1 MTSYFKPWRQGLA
14 ASRFTK
20 ALARLLF
27 GFLTVWSS
35 AMGQC
40 VAPPPGLVL
49 WHPLDDLDS
58 GVVGGAGAI
67 DANGI
72 LFQPGRVRQAMVLGG
87 AGSGMIVNVN
97 ENQLNLGS
105 FTVEG
110 WIQRRQLGVSSTDG
124 EGGVIF
130 GGGPSGMA
138 FAMLRDGRL
147 TLSAGGVTRVDSEAS
162 IIDLDWHHVAVTRSG
177 STVTFFIDGLVGGS
191 LDYAAVFTPS
201 TAYGIGKFASPVLG
215 LTGTFLGSL
224 DEVSVYQGAL
234 SLSAIR
240 SIHAAGASG
249 KCGPEVS
256 VAELFVIPTVSRDS
270 EFVAECLILPVGL
283 TNPQNVEVQFS
294 LSGGLSFVGGSA
306 SVGSLVFD
314 TNSATVR
321 VASLPVAVG
330 TRIRLTLKSGAP
342 GVSEFTLRLKDREI
356 TRAINVVPAC
366 SSAPGVVGYWPLDE
380 SAVDLIGG
388 GTGTLRGTARWV
400 VGRGGNGRAL
410 EVNGNADALVV
421 ANPQALGLDVFSVE
435 MWVRRGS
442 LERTTQNGIAGVIAA
457 GTDGSYSVAL
467 SPDGN
472 LMFSQVAVVLAPIP
486 TRIQDL
492 AWHHLVM
499 VREEGALA
507 FYLDGALAGRASFA
521 GTFGPTSAFA
531 IGSLPV
537 PSFGINYG
545 FVGAIDDFTV
555 WNRRLGEAEIQ
566 AHATAASASFCSAE
580 LELETLA
587 SSNLV
592 PPGSTNRFSWRL
604 RNTGASVAEGVVISN
619 VWTTVLGVAG
629 AESSKGTVEIS
640 QGGLRVLVGRLIP
653 GESVE
658 LAMDGF
664 AKGSGAAV
672 LTSKAFLGSDLLT
685 ALGSTEANIDVGLTC
700 SAPIAGLE
708 SLYRGEGDLTDATGL
723 HPGVQ
728 EGSLGFAAGRVGEAF
743 DFKGAGG
750 VAVPDSAWLNRQ
762 DFTVDAWVYPTAY
775 NGMEDIIVNREAS
788 ATSLQTI
795 QFEMGIRGP
804 LDPVGTIPIG
814 NLAVFVSGLNGMP
827 SNHNGWTDTG
837 AAVPLNRWSHV
848 ALAVEPGRVRVFL
861 NGAKV
866 SEFTGLTGVMPS
878 MDAPFRIGARSQ
890 TFFGWEAERFDGR
903 IDEVG
908 VYKRALLNEEVASL
922 FAAGAA
928 GRCGADLRLAWEGV
942 PGTLAAGESF
952 LARLV
957 VENPGNQPLSPVTL
971 TNTIPAGWSVT
982 ALTTSVGTVTL
993 NAGTITGE
1001 FGILAG
1007 GAKVAVDM
1015 VIRADVAQDASLV
1028 ARGYSQTTEL
1038 SLSNNEAVARVVVA
1052 PLTLTVLD
1060 AARSEG
1066 GTGQRLILQVPVR
1079 LSAAVSRT
1087 VSVDYAVGPPRPG
1100 TGRPLAVAGV
1110 DFEPVSGRLEFGPG
1124 EIEKTVSIVILG
1136 DGFFEPD
1143 EVFGFVVSNPVGVV
1157 IEGLLP
1163 VLTIVNDDPVPQ
1175 ISVADVR
1182 VTEGDS
1188 GTKDMV
1194 FPVTMTGLAGVD
1206 LEIVW
1211 SSTNETARSPFDFAG
1226 GTGTVVIPSGSTHA
1240 EIRIP
1245 VVGDLTEEPNEFF
1258 TLNISSAPSSAE
1270 VIFTR
1275 SVALGIVINDDR
1287 SPGVVRGFE
1296 WVTPPSAIAGV
1307 PFAAQLRAVDG
1318 LGGVVSN
1325 FNGVVA
1331 LAGIP
1336 AIQGGGNEL
1345 PSQLLITEVDT
1356 RTTDAVE
1363 LQNVT
1368 AGDLD
1373 VSGWRVSFYDF
1384 RRWPV
1389 PRATFVV
1396 PTGTVMA
1403 AGSLFRIQEG
1413 TLAPNTFPRFS
1424 LGQPLDW
1431 GIDATEDIL
1440 TTRPMAV
1447 MLQDA
1452 SGALRDFF
1460 AANGADPDDIDIPLT
1475 VDPTDWPGFPLGGIS
1490 TLTPRNF
1497 NHQRVGWW
1505 NRKGADGWN
1514 RGLGAIGTQNNQMRV
1529 PFVDSRLVPVAP
1541 SVVATFTDGS
1551 WVGTL
1556 TLGSSAGFARLL
1568 ADDGAGRLGVSEGIA
1583 VASSGDLRIAT
1594 FDSAAPFAVQ
1604 GREMVLRIVVTNEAA
1619 VAATGV
1625 TVDLPFET
1633 ELGLIA
1639 PRITLLKTSQGTL
1652 NFVPPNAPSQPRAMV
1667 LANVGTL
1674 PAGGSVTLEVGI
1686 NPGAVTQRLPLMMVA
1701 EARRAGGTSGSGIDR
1716 AELQVELGTGLVQER
1731 ANRLAWWRAEGDAKD
1746 ILGNHDGVA
1755 SGVVYGRR
1763 YDQRTFQFDG
1773 GDAVIEVPSGGGLK
1787 PRPASGFTLSAW
1799 LRARPGQRERQ
1810 VVAEFSG
1817 GTNGAGF
1824 ALILRN
1830 GKPSIEWD
1838 GQWIGTTGF
1847 APDIRD
1853 GDWHYVSWT
1862 LIQGQPWLTVRIDGL
1877 SAIQATSTLL
1887 GKYTGVGDG
1896 PLRIGRGASG
1906 GGFDGELDEIVI
1918 YGAGQS
1924 TGTHNQ
1930 DYLAGALG
1938 QSLSDTRV
1946 TLGRQV
1952 SPPPSITVGRPST
1965 LTLIITNQGPVR
1977 VSNLDLDWKNSQFAT
1992 VSEIRRDGVLIP
2004 STRFGADVE
2013 EAALGAFEVG
2023 QNSLLTITFQ
2033 VNRDIAQLSSLVT
2046 LSAGL
2051 RDRVASLSFLATV
2064 LADPD
2069 GDGVPSSWESAY
2081 GLDPADPLDAFV
2093 DRDGDGFG
2101 ARAEYDA
2108 GTDPTSATSFPS
2120 VSWRTGEGGTLVLQ
2134 VQTTADR
2141 DYRLE
2146 RTVTLRGPAGWELLE
2161 RRAGTGEILEFVI
2174 PAAPDV
2180 DQSYYQV
2187 RPVPLW

>member
-1 MTSYFKPWRQGLA
+1 MTSYFQSSGQSFA
-14 ASRFTK
+14 AARVTK
-20 ALARLLF
+20 ALVLLVV
-27 GFLTVWSS
+27 GFLALWSP
-35 AMGQC
+35 ALGQC
-40 VAPPPGLVL
+40 VSPPPGLVL
-49 WHPLDDLDS
+49 WHPLDDVDT
-58 GVVGGAGAI
+58 GVVGGAGVI
-67 DANGI
+67 DVNGI

-87 AGSGMIVNVN
+87 AGSGMIVTVN
-97 ENQLNLGS
+97 DNQLNLGS

-110 WIQRRQLGVSSTDG
+110 WIQRRQTATSATDG

-130 GGGPSGMA
+130 GGGPSGLV
-138 FAMLRDGRL
+138 FALLRDGKL
-147 TLSAGGVTRVDSEAS
+147 TLSAGGVTRVDSEAA
-162 IIDLDWHHVAVTRSG
+162 ILDLDWHHVAVTRSG
-177 STVTFFIDGLVGGS
+177 STVTFFIDGVVGGS
-191 LDYAAVFTPS
+191 VDYPAVFAPS
-201 TAYGIGKFASPVLG
+201 TKYGIGKFASPVVG

-234 SLSAIR
+234 SPGAIQ

-249 KCGPEVS
+249 KCGPEVRL
-256 VAELFVIPTVSRDS
+256 AELLVIPTVSRDS
-270 EFVAECLILPVGL
+270 EFVAECLVLPVGL
-283 TNPQNVEVQFS
+283 TSPQDVEIQFS
-294 LSGGLSFVGGSA
+294 VSGGLSFVGGSA
-306 SVGSLVFD
+306 SVGALVFD

-321 VASLPVAVG
+321 VATLPATTG
-330 TRIRLTLKSGAP
+330 SRIRLSLKSGAP
-342 GVSEFTLRLKDREI
+342 GVTEFKVRLKDGEV
-356 TRAINVVPAC
+356 TRSVNVVPLC
-366 SSAPGVVGYWPLDE
+366 SSALGVVGYWPLDE

-388 GTGTLRGTARWV
+388 GTGTLRGAARWV
-400 VGRGGNGRAL
+400 EGRGGNGRAL
-410 EVNGNADALVV
+410 EVNGNSDAVVV
-421 ANPQALGLDVFSVE
+421 ANPQSLGLDVFSVE

-442 LERTTQNGIAGVIAA
+442 LDRTTQNGIAGVIAA
-457 GTDGSYSVAL
+457 GTDGSYSLAL
-467 SPDGN
+467 SPEGN
-472 LMFSQVAVVLAPIP
+472 LMFSQVAVVLSPIP

-499 VREEGALA
+499 VREVGDLA
-507 FYLDGALAGRASFA
+507 FYLDGTLAGRASFS
-521 GTFGPTSAFA
+521 GTFGPTTAFA

-537 PSFGINYG
+537 PSFGLNYG
-545 FVGAIDDFTV
+545 FVGVIDDFTV
-555 WNRRLGEAEIQ
+555 WNRRLGEAEIM
-566 AHATAASASFCSAE
+566 AHATASSSSFCAAE
-580 LELETLA
+580 MELETLA
-587 SSNLV
+587 SSNMV
-592 PPGSTNRFSWRL
+592 PPGTTNRFSWRL
-604 RNTGASVAEGVVISN
+604 RNTGASIAEGVVISN

-629 AESSKGTVEIS
+629 AESSKGTVELS
-640 QGGLRVLVGRLIP
+640 EGGLRVLVGRLIP

-658 LAMDGF
+658 IAMDGF
-664 AKGSGAAV
+664 AKGSGVGV
-672 LTSKAFLGSDLLT
+672 LTSKAFLGSGLLP
-685 ALGSTEANIDVGLTC
+685 ALGSTETIIDVGVTC

-708 SLYRGEGDLTDATGL
+708 ALYRGDGDLTDATGL

-728 EGSLGFAAGRVGEAF
+728 ENSLGFAAGRVGQAF
-743 DFKGAGG
+743 DFQGTGG

-775 NGMEDIIVNREAS
+775 TGREDIIVNREAS
-788 ATSLQTI
+788 AASLDTI
-795 QFEMGIRGP
+795 QFELGIRGP
-804 LDPVGTIPIG
+804 LDPVGTIPLG

-827 SNHNGWTDTG
+827 NNHNGWTDAG
-837 AAVPLNRWSHV
+837 ASVPLNRWSHV
-848 ALAVEPGRVRVFL
+848 AMAVEPGRVRVFL
-861 NGAKV
+861 NGVKV
-866 SEFTGLTGVMPS
+866 SEFAGLTGAMPS

-890 TFFGWEAERFDGR
+890 TFQGWEADRFDGR

-908 VYKRALLNEEVASL
+908 VYTRALANGEVASL

-928 GRCGADLRLAWEGV
+928 GRCGADLRLTWEGV
-942 PGTLAAGESF
+942 PATLAAGESF

-971 TNTIPAGWSVT
+971 TNTVPAGWAVT

-1001 FGILAG
+1001 FGVLAG
-1007 GAKVAVDM
+1007 GAKVMVDM
-1015 VIRADVAQDASLV
+1015 VIRGDAAQDASLV
-1028 ARGYSQTTEL
+1028 ARGYSQSSEL
-1038 SLSNNEAVARVVVA
+1038 SLANNEAVARVVVA

-1060 AARSEG
+1060 ATRPEG
-1066 GTGQRLILQVPVR
+1066 GMGQRLVLPVPVR

-1087 VSVDYAVGPPRPG
+1087 VSVDYVIGPPRPG
-1100 TGRPLAVAGV
+1100 TGKQPATAGV
-1110 DFEPVSGRLEFGPG
+1110 DFEPVSGRLEFAPG
-1124 EIEKTVSIVILG
+1124 EVEKTVSVVILG
-1136 DGFFEPD
+1136 DAFFEPD
-1143 EVFGFVVSNPVGVV
+1143 EVFGLIVSNPLGVIV
-1157 IEGLLP
+1157 EGLLP
-1163 VLTIVNDDPVPQ
+1163 VLTIVNDDAVPQ
-1175 ISVADVR
+1175 ISVAGGR
-1182 VTEGDS
+1182 MAEGDS
-1188 GTKDMV
+1188 GTTDMV
-1194 FPVTMTGLAGVD
+1194 FPVTMIGLAGVD
-1206 LEIVW
+1206 LEIAW
-1211 SSTNETARSPFDFAG
+1211 STTNETARSPFDFAG
-1226 GTGTVVIPSGSTHA
+1226 GTGTVVIPSGSAQA

-1245 VVGDLTEEPNEFF
+1245 VVGDRVEEPNEHF
-1258 TLNISSAPSSAE
+1258 TLSISSLPSSAG
-1270 VIFTR
+1270 VVFAK

-1287 SPGVVRGFE
+1287 SPGAVRGFE
-1296 WVTPPSAIAGV
+1296 WVTPPSAVAGV

-1331 LAGIP
+1331 LAAIP
-1336 AIQGGGNEL
+1336 GFPGGGNDL
-1345 PSQLLITEVDT
+1345 PTQLLITEVET

-1363 LQNVT
+1363 FQNVT
-1368 AGDLD
+1368 SGDLD
-1373 VSGWRVSFYDF
+1373 VSGWRVSFFDHV
-1384 RRWPV
+1384 RWPV

-1413 TLAPNTFPRFS
+1413 TQVPNAFPRFS

-1431 GIDATEDIL
+1431 GLDVTEDVL

-1460 AANGADPDDIDIPLT
+1460 AAGGAEPGEIDIPLT
-1475 VDPTDWPGFPLGGIS
+1475 LDPTEWPGFPMGGIS
-1490 TLTPRNF
+1490 ALTPRNF

-1514 RGLGAIGTQNNQMRV
+1514 RGLGQIGTQNNQMRV

-1541 SVVATFTDGS
+1541 SVVATFSDGT

-1556 TLGSSAGFARLL
+1556 TLGSSAGFVRLL
-1568 ADDGAGRLGVSEGIA
+1568 ADDGAGRVGVSEGVT
-1583 VASSGDLRIAT
+1583 VASTGDLRIST
-1594 FDSAAPFAVQ
+1594 FDSAAPFAIQ
-1604 GREMVLRIVVTNEAA
+1604 GRELVLRIVVTNEAA

-1633 ELGLIA
+1633 ELGLNA
-1639 PRITLLKTSQGTL
+1639 QRITLLKTSQGTL
-1652 NFVPPNAPSQPRAMV
+1652 NFVPPNLPTQSRAMV
-1667 LANVGTL
+1667 VANVGTL
-1674 PAGGSVTLEVGI
+1674 PAGGSAILEVGI
-1686 NPGAVTQRLPLMMVA
+1686 NPSAVTQRLPLMMVA
-1701 EARRAGGTSGSGIDR
+1701 EARRVGGASGAGIDR

-1731 ANRLAWWRAEGDAKD
+1731 ANRLAWWRAEGDARD
-1746 ILGNHDGVA
+1746 TMGNHDGVA
-1755 SGVVYGRR
+1755 SGVLFGRR

-1799 LRARPGQRERQ
+1799 VRARPGQRERQ

-1817 GTNGAGF
+1817 GTNGVGF

-1853 GDWHYVSWT
+1853 GEWHYVSWT
-1862 LIQGQPWLTVRIDGL
+1862 LTQGQPWLTVRVDGL
-1877 SAIQATSTLL
+1877 AGIQATSSLL

-1906 GGFDGELDEIVI
+1906 GGFDGELDEVVV
-1918 YGAGQS
+1918 YGVGQS
-1924 TGTHNQ
+1924 PATHNQ

-1938 QSLSDTRV
+1938 QSLSDIRV

-1965 LTLIITNQGPVR
+1965 LTLIVTNQGPVR
-1977 VSNLDLDWKNSQFAT
+1977 VANLDLDWKNSQFAT

-2023 QNSLLTITFQ
+2023 QRSLLTITFQ
-2033 VNRDIAQLSSLVT
+2033 VNRDITQLSSLAT

-2051 RDRVASLSFLATV
+2051 RDRVATFSFLATV

-2069 GDGVPSSWESAY
+2069 GDGIPSSWESAY

-2187 RPVPLW
+2187 KPVPLW